1 MDIVTN
7 IIIFLLASVV
17 NQVALGNVN
26 VSVPTLSSGAGAAD
40 ADKPPEKPPLNLTV
54 SVGATGFTVAASG
67 GVLPMIPKLPTGQY
81 DYASLT
87 AKLQEIKIVARQRR
101 RDQGELQ
108 RRRHHPLRHRRG
120 DAGCHAPEQTTA
132 KCCSPTWLSRQ
143 GSSDADATEEMSR
156 LAGKRAI
163 RAFARK
169 LAEPDVVKDLNITP
183 MMDMM
188 TIILVFLLK
197 TFSSSTSTITFDQNL
212 QVPKSMTQLKPKEA
226 VSVTITKKIVLV
238 EGDAIAPI
246 NNGKVDPAVK
256 RDGENGYYITPLVD
270 MLEKHSRKEKK
281 VAELTGQK
289 FEAQL
294 MIVADQTTPYRLLT
308 EVLYSCGQAGY
319 ANYRLLVLKARD

>member
-1 MDIVTN
+1 M
-7 IIIFLLASVV
+7 
-17 NQVALGNVN
+17 
-26 VSVPTLSSGAGAAD
+26 
-40 ADKPPEKPPLNLTV
+40 PPL
-54 SVGATGFTVAASG
+54 
-67 GVLPMIPKLPTGQY
+67 
-81 DYASLT
+81 
-87 AKLQEIKIVARQRR
+87 
-101 RDQGELQ
+101 
-108 RRRHHPLRHRRG
+108 
-120 DAGCHAPEQTTA
+120 
-132 KCCSPTWLSRQ
+132 
-143 GSSDADATEEMSR
+143 TEEMSR

-163 RAFARK
+163 RSYARK
-169 LAEPDVVKDLNITP
+169 LSEPDVVKDLNITP

-212 QVPKSMTQLKPKEA
+212 QVPKSVTQLKPKEA

-270 MLEKHSRKEKK
+270 VLEKHSRKEKK
-281 VAELTGQK
+281 VAELTGSK

-319 ANYRLLVLKARD
+319 ANYRLLVLKSRD

>member
-1 MDIVTN
+1 M
-7 IIIFLLASVV
+7 
-17 NQVALGNVN
+17 
-26 VSVPTLSSGAGAAD
+26 PM
-40 ADKPPEKPPLNLTV
+40 LT
-54 SVGATGFTVAASG
+54 
-67 GVLPMIPKLPTGQY
+67 
-81 DYASLT
+81 
-87 AKLQEIKIVARQRR
+87 
-101 RDQGELQ
+101 
-108 RRRHHPLRHRRG
+108 
-120 DAGCHAPEQTTA
+120 EQ
-132 KCCSPTWLSRQ
+132 
-143 GSSDADATEEMSR
+143 MSR

-169 LAEPDVVKDLNITP
+169 LSEPDVVKDLNITP

-212 QVPKSMTQLKPKEA
+212 QVPKSITQLKPKEA

-270 MLEKHSRKEKK
+270 VLEKHSRKEKK
-281 VAELTGQK
+281 VAELTGGK

-319 ANYRLLVLKARD
+319 ANYRLLVLKSKD

>member
-1 MDIVTN
+1 M
-7 IIIFLLASVV
+7 
-17 NQVALGNVN
+17 
-26 VSVPTLSSGAGAAD
+26 
-40 ADKPPEKPPLNLTV
+40 PPMT
-54 SVGATGFTVAASG
+54 
-67 GVLPMIPKLPTGQY
+67 
-81 DYASLT
+81 
-87 AKLQEIKIVARQRR
+87 
-101 RDQGELQ
+101 
-108 RRRHHPLRHRRG
+108 
-120 DAGCHAPEQTTA
+120 EQ
-132 KCCSPTWLSRQ
+132 
-143 GSSDADATEEMSR
+143 MSR

-163 RAFARK
+163 RGYARK

-212 QVPKSMTQLKPKEA
+212 QVPKSVTQLKPKEA

-270 MLEKHSRKEKK
+270 VLEKHARKEKR
-281 VAELTGQK
+281 VAELSGQK

-294 MIVADQTTPYRLLT
+294 MVVADQTTPYRLLT

-319 ANYRLLVLKARD
+319 GNYRLLVLKSKD

>member
-1 MDIVTN
+1 MAHSEGENENPN
-7 IIIFLLASVV
+7 II
-17 NQVALGNVN
+17 
-26 VSVPTLSSGAGAAD
+26 
-40 ADKPPEKPPLNLTV
+40 
-54 SVGATGFTVAASG
+54 
-67 GVLPMIPKLPTGQY
+67 
-81 DYASLT
+81 
-87 AKLQEIKIVARQRR
+87 
-101 RDQGELQ
+101 
-108 RRRHHPLRHRRG
+108 
-120 DAGCHAPEQTTA
+120 
-132 KCCSPTWLSRQ
+132 
-143 GSSDADATEEMSR
+143 SR
-156 LAGKRAI
+156 LEGKKAI
-163 RAFARK
+163 RSFARK
-169 LAEPDVVKDLNITP
+169 LEEPEVIKDLNITP

-212 QVPKSMTQLKPKEA
+212 QVPKSVTQLKPKEA

-256 RDGENGYYITPLVD
+256 RDGENGYFITPLVD
-270 MLEKHSRKEKK
+270 VLEKHSRKEKK

-319 ANYRLLVLKARD
+319 ANYRLLVLKSRD